1 MSFFGPISPPVL
13 NEASTPVIR
22 RALHRARVVGNFA
35 FVQAIVQVISFLS
48 GILMIR
54 YLDQREYAYFT
65 IANTM
70 QGTLNVLADI
80 GISIGLVSI
89 GGRVWQDR
97 HRFGQLMN
105 TALGLRRRLG
115 LLAALAVVPILY
127 FMLVKNGASVSYTAL
142 LIAVVL
148 LGLAVQ
154 LSIGVLSVAPRL
166 RSDIGRIQ
174 AIDLT
179 GAVARLIGLVV
190 LMYLFLN
197 GAVALAIG
205 AAALLL
211 QYWMLR
217 SYVNGVI
224 DPNAAENAEDRV
236 AIKGFIRSQAANAI
250 FFCLQ
255 GQITI
260 FLISFFGRNVGSIAE
275 VGALGRLAMIFAVL
289 SHLLAN
295 VFAPAFA
302 RCQTLPKLRWQYAAI
317 VGAVACFSLLII
329 GAAALFPR
337 QFLFVLGNKYTHLE
351 RELLLMVGGAV
362 ISAMASTLW
371 SLNSAKAWIAGSWL
385 YIPLTLGTQLALIP
399 STNFASVGGVL
410 TFNLLSTI
418 PSLVLNFVLSYR
430 GFRTF
435 RTVEAG

>member
-22 RALHRARVVGNFA
+22 RALHRARIVGNFA
-35 FVQAIVQVISFLS
+35 FIQAVVQVVGFLS
-48 GILMIR
+48 GILLIR
-54 YLDQREYAYFT
+54 RLDQREYAYFT

-97 HRFGQLMN
+97 HRFGQLVN
-105 TALGLRRRLG
+105 TALGLRRKLG
-115 LLAALAVVPILY
+115 LFAIIAVVPVLFY
-127 FMLVKNGASVSYTAL
+127 LLVKNGASMNYTAI
-142 LIAVVL
+142 LILAVLV
-148 LGLAVQ
+148 GLCVQ
-154 LSIGVLSVAPRL
+154 LSTGVLSVVPRL

-174 AIDLT
+174 TIDLT
-179 GAVARLIGLVV
+179 GALARFVVLVA

-197 GAVALAIG
+197 GAVALAVG
-205 AAALLL
+205 SAALLL

-217 SYVNGVI
+217 RYVSGVI
-224 DPNAAENAEDRV
+224 ARNAPENAEDRAAMV
-236 AIKGFIRSQAANAI
+236 GFIKSQAANAI

-260 FLISFFGRNVGSIAE
+260 FLISIFGRQVSSIAE

-302 RCQTLPKLRWQYAAI
+302 RCQDATKLRWQYAAI
-317 VGAVACFSLLII
+317 VGAVAAFSLAII
-329 GAAALFPR
+329 AAAAFFPR
-337 QFLFVLGNKYTHLE
+337 EFLFVLGNKYSHLE
-351 RELLLMVGGAV
+351 RELLLMVAGAV
-362 ISAMASTLW
+362 ITALASTLW
-371 SLNSAKAWIAGSWL
+371 SLNAAKAWIAGSWL
-385 YIPLTLGTQLALIP
+385 YIPLTLATQLALIP
-399 STNFASVGGVL
+399 AIDFSSVTGVL
-410 TFNLLSTI
+410 MFNLVSAI
-418 PSLVLNFVLSYR
+418 PSLLLNLVLSFR
-430 GFRTF
+430 GFRNWQPA
-435 RTVEAG
+435 AG